1 MMAMYQLITSL
12 SIINELDN
20 KEIDKEKLLEYIK

>member
-1 MMAMYQLITSL
+1 MAMYQLITSL

-20 KEIDKEKLLEYIK
+20 KEIDKEKLLECIK

>member
-1 MMAMYQLITSL
+1 MAMYQLITSL

>member
-20 KEIDKEKLLEYIK
+20 KEIDKEKLLECIK